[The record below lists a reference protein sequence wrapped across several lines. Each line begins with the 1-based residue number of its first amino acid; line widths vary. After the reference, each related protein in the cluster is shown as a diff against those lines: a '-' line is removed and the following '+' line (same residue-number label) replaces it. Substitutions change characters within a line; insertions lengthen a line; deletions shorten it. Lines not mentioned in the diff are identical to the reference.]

1 MSVDQDTVLRIAKL
15 ARIAIT
21 EDQAKAMQG
30 DLNGI
35 LDWVEKLNAV
45 TIDDVPPL
53 TSTVAMGLKRRE
65 DAVTDGGDA
74 ARVTGNAPGGED
86 GFFTVPKV
94 VE

>member
-1 MSVDQDTVLRIAKL
+1 MSVDQETVRRIAKL
-15 ARIAIT
+15 ARIQISD
-21 EDQAKAMQG
+21 DQAKAMEG

-45 TIDDVPPL
+45 DITDVPPL
-53 TSTVAMGLKRRE
+53 TSTVAMRLKRRADE
-65 DAVTDGGDA
+65 VSDGNNVAG
-74 ARVTGNAPGGED
+74 VTGNAPQGED

>member
-21 EDQAKAMQG
+21 EDQATAMQG

-35 LDWVEKLNAV
+35 LNWVEKLNAV
-45 TIDDVPPL
+45 AIDDVPPL
-53 TSTVAMGLKRRE
+53 TSTVAMSLKRRPDE
-65 DAVTDGGDA
+65 VTAGGDA
-74 ARVTGNAPGGED
+74 VRVTGNAPGGED

>member
-1 MSVDQDTVLRIAKL
+1 MSVDKDTVHKIARL
-15 ARIAIT
+15 ARLRVSEEEAGAL
-21 EDQAKAMQG
+21 QH

-45 TIDDVPPL
+45 DTADVPPL
-53 TSTVAMGLKRRE
+53 TSTVAMGLRRRA
-65 DAVTDGGDA
+65 DVVDDGGDA
-74 ARVTGNAPGGED
+74 GRVTAHAPGAES